1 MIHYYETAPYV
12 ILILQVFTWDVR
24 IVQLKIIL
32 TRVFQKYF
40 SATLEKNLLRRGKVF
55 SITKNTTACSTC
67 LDFVDY
73 LRELLVFWKQLAES
87 FWAFQDKIMGAHN
100 RKWLSR
106 PTLRIVKSLS
116 ANGKHLKK
124 SSNPT

>member
-1 MIHYYETAPYV
+1 M
-12 ILILQVFTWDVR
+12 
-24 IVQLKIIL
+24 
-32 TRVFQKYF
+32 YF
-40 SATLEKNLLRRGKVF
+40 SAALERFFYVVEKSFQLQKY
-55 SITKNTTACSTC
+55 SWYYAC

-124 SSNPT
+124 SSNST